1 VSTFWASWIPMLCLW
16 STKCTH
22 ACSFFIFGLK
32 FRMGNRWQLVW
43 GLPRRFLGL
52 TQQVDHP
59 CVGATTFESY
69 LLFFP
74 LVLYKTKWCI
84 THDVR
89 YTMMILNVICWLMCA
104 TIHGAHIRFMHSIL
118 SLKWSVTNWY
128 QSCVDCR
135 TQTLVEMVVSRIF
148 VSFIYCFCLSLLF

>member
-1 VSTFWASWIPMLCLW
+1 
-16 STKCTH
+16 
-22 ACSFFIFGLK
+22 
-32 FRMGNRWQLVW
+32 MGNRWQLIW

-52 TQQVDHP
+52 SQPVDRP

-84 THDVR
+84 TRDVR
-89 YTMMILNVICWLMCA
+89 YTVSIICWLMCV
-104 TIHGAHIRFMHSIL
+104 TIYGAHIRFMHSIL

-148 VSFIYCFCLSLLF
+148 FTYLLLMSQSFILIKILCSYSLFYCIKLLILMIF